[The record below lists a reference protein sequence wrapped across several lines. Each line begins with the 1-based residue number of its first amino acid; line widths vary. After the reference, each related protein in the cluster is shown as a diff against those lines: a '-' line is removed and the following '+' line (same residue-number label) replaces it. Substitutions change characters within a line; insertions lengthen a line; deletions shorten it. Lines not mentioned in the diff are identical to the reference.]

1 MAWGIWLTASHDDII
16 VTHLLQDVVRSSDG
30 THSSRR
36 LLEGVEAVVS
46 AIGNVTSVPSKVVS
60 GWVTDQIAPSYW
72 TPNSQIKVKT
82 LAAHPRITLCCDSLV
97 KAVKHHLVLM
107 ILSIIAEHVVKD
119 FVMTAVPIRFLFHGG
134 GGAPLQ

>member
-1 MAWGIWLTASHDDII
+1 M
-16 VTHLLQDVVRSSDG
+16 RSSDG

-72 TPNSQIKVKT
+72 TPNSKIKVKT
-82 LAAHPRITLCCDSLV
+82 PLANLDY
-97 KAVKHHLVLM
+97 VL
-107 ILSIIAEHVVKD
+107 LYTV
-119 FVMTAVPIRFLFHGG
+119 
-134 GGAPLQ
+134 LQWL

>member
-1 MAWGIWLTASHDDII
+1 M
-16 VTHLLQDVVRSSDG
+16 RSNDG

-72 TPNSQIKVKT
+72 TPNSQIKVNT
-82 LAAHPRITLCCDSLV
+82 SLAYLDYDVLC
-97 KAVKHHLVLM
+97 
-107 ILSIIAEHVVKD
+107 
-119 FVMTAVPIRFLFHGG
+119 
-134 GGAPLQ
+134 

>member
-1 MAWGIWLTASHDDII
+1 MGSHDENDII
-16 VTHLLQDVVRSSDG
+16 VGAYISQDVIRSSDG

-60 GWVTDQIAPSYW
+60 GWVTDQIAPAYW
-72 TPNSQIKVKT
+72 IPNSQIRVTIKLIYT
-82 LAAHPRITLCCDSLV
+82 LYHYIVLYSPVEAVRLC
-97 KAVKHHLVLM
+97 LVLM
-107 ILSIIAEHVVKD
+107 TLNITAEHVVED
-119 FVMTAVPIRFLFHGG
+119 SVMTAAPSHFLFHGG